1 MLYIKAYH
9 YMTKLMILLL
19 WENKIFYQKLI
30 KFLVKVF
37 KRFKNLKSRFNYKN
51 KLIINPFNFIKN
63 QGVEHLEMYFLLI

>member
-63 QGVEHLEMYFLLI
+63 